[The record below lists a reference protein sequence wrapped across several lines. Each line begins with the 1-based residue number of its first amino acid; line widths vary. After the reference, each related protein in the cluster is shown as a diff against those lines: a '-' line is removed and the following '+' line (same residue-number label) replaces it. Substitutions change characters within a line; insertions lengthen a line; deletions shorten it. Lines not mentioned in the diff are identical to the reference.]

1 MSTRPPEQE
10 TAPAVSLLGIKKVYP
25 EGTLACADI
34 DLEIRPGEVLAL
46 LGENGAGK
54 TTLMHV
60 LSGLLQ
66 PTAGEIRVD
75 GSPVR
80 LRNPHDAL
88 GHGIAMVHQ
97 HFLLVPPL
105 TVAENVGLA
114 REPGGAFVDRDA
126 LTADVLEL
134 SRSFGLEL
142 DPRARV
148 ADLPVGLQQRVEIV
162 KALYA
167 GARVLALDEPTSALT
182 PQETGF
188 LFKVLRDMAATRRS
202 VVFISHKL
210 REVKEVADRIVV
222 LRQGRVVGEAG
233 PEASEAELA
242 SLMVGR
248 PVLLRVERPSG
259 APGRTVLELD
269 RVEVA
274 GRPGLHEV
282 GLDVRAGEVLG
293 IAGVDGNGQ
302 AELEEVLTGLRPLRS
317 GSIRLE
323 GHELP
328 VARPRRIRE
337 AGVAHIPSD
346 RSRWGLIREASLT
359 ENLALSGYYHAP
371 VSRRG
376 VLQPAAMHQG
386 AAERI
391 KAFDIRAS
399 SPDQRAA
406 TLSGGNQQKLIVA
419 REVTREIHLLVAC
432 QPTRG
437 IDVGATEFVHSELMR
452 LRSEGVAVILI
463 SADLDEILRLSDRV
477 AVLYEGRVAGVTEPS
492 ERDRIALWMAGA
504 TGEQLAS

>member
-1 MSTRPPEQE
+1 MSVRPPEQE
-10 TAPAVSLLGIKKVYP
+10 TAPTVSLLGIEKMYP
-25 EGTLACADI
+25 GGTLACAGI
-34 DLEIRPGEVLAL
+34 DLEIRPREVLAL

-54 TTLMHV
+54 TTLMHI
-60 LSGLLQ
+60 LSGLLP

-75 GSPVR
+75 GTPVR
-80 LRNPHDAL
+80 LRNPRDAL
-88 GHGIAMVHQ
+88 SHGIAMVHQ
-97 HFLLVPPL
+97 HFLLVPPF

-114 REPGGAFVDRDA
+114 REPGGALVDRSTLAA
-126 LTADVLEL
+126 LVLEL
-134 SRSFGLEL
+134 SRSFGLQL
-142 DPRARV
+142 DPGARV
-148 ADLPVGLQQRVEIV
+148 ADLPIGLQQRVEIV

-188 LFKVLRDMAATRRS
+188 LFTVLRDMAATSRA

-222 LRQGRVVGEAG
+222 LRHGRVVGEAG
-233 PEASEAELA
+233 PDASEAELA

-248 PVLLRVERPSG
+248 SVLLRVERPAA

-269 RVEVA
+269 RVEVT
-274 GRPGLHEV
+274 GRPGLDEV
-282 GLDVRAGEVLG
+282 SFDVRAGEVLG

-317 GSIRLE
+317 GSIRLN
-323 GHELP
+323 GRELP
-328 VARPRRIRE
+328 VARPRRVRE

-346 RSRWGLIREASLT
+346 RGRWGLIRDASLT
-359 ENLALSGYYHAP
+359 ENLALSGYYHGP

-376 VLQPAAMHQG
+376 VLRPAAMRKR
-386 AAERI
+386 ATELI
-391 KAFDIRAS
+391 SAFDIRAS
-399 SPDQRAA
+399 SPEQAA
-406 TLSGGNQQKLIVA
+406 STLSGGNQQKLVVA
-419 REVTREIHLLVAC
+419 REVSREVHLLVAG

-437 IDVGATEFVHSELMR
+437 VDVGATEFVHSELMR

-463 SADLDEILRLSDRV
+463 SADLDEVLRLSDRV
-477 AVLYEGRVAGVTEPS
+477 AVLYEGRVAGVAEPT

-504 TGEQLAS
+504 TGERRAS